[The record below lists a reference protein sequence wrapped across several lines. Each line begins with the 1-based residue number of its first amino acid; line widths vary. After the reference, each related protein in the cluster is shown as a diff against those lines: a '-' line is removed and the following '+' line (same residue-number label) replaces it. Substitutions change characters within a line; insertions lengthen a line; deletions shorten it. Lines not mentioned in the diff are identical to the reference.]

1 MANYINSV
9 SIKESTYG
17 LKISAPLEKL
27 IEELRANAGQS
38 GWVNL
43 EIKKRKSPSEKGA
56 THYMQVDEWKPSSR
70 REATPNDFHD
80 SFHPKP
86 EITPLDHIDD
96 WLPF

>member
-27 IEELRANAGQS
+27 IEELRANASQS

-43 EIKKRKSPSEKGA
+43 EIKKRKVPSEKGA
-56 THYMQVDEWKPSSR
+56 THYMQVDEWKPNQSPTIGGHSN
-70 REATPNDFHD
+70 ATDFD
-80 SFHPKP
+80 Q
-86 EITPLDHIDD
+86 DA
-96 WLPF
+96 PF